1 MGKSPKRKNYESD
14 DDGSNKKM
22 KSFEFGT
29 VDNDVDA
36 TTGSDFS
43 SELPTPFDNMVAEQ
57 PLALP
62 KASSPSTNLALPRT
76 MSSASLNGEGDVQEV
91 QQRKNNDAIS
101 KNASVG
107 ANLALPRTTSVPDID
122 LESEE
127 NQQMSQTT
135 QQPKK
140 NTATGPSKAQQSDPD
155 KLSDAL
161 LSAGVDIREEE
172 ALLSSTVARAK
183 AAGQSAIQTV
193 PEHPPFLH
201 PKNVSDYMKRVA
213 SEQNFHQ
220 EFSKNPEILGLMS
233 TACEL
238 YMKDIVTNSLT
249 LSIHRRRAVRLNTGR
264 RSEVSRALRDLAL
277 RQKVQEEKR
286 VQRRIA
292 LGLEKQAAASALD
305 DEETQHRASNA
316 TANMMISG
324 GTKKKYSWLTA
335 GSKTSTTDLKN
346 QGNVSSA
353 VAARGE
359 MGIKY
364 REAREEPG
372 IVMRDLLHALEN
384 KRVGVNNIIT
394 KGYARIRD

>member
-1 MGKSPKRKNYESD
+1 MAKSPKRKNSESED
-14 DDGSNKKM
+14 APPIKRA
-22 KSFEFGT
+22 KSFEFGK
-29 VDNDVDA
+29 VDDGLEPS
-36 TTGSDFS
+36 GSDFS
-43 SELPTPFDNMVAEQ
+43 SELPTPFDNMVTEP

-62 KASSPSTNLALPRT
+62 KASSPSMNLALPT
-76 MSSASLNGEGDVQEV
+76 GTSSTNGKGTASKG
-91 QQRKNNDAIS
+91 QQA
-101 KNASVG
+101 V
-107 ANLALPRTTSVPDID
+107 
-122 LESEE
+122 
-127 NQQMSQTT
+127 

-140 NTATGPSKAQQSDPD
+140 SGGAGSGNSTKTQQSDPD

-172 ALLSSTVARAK
+172 ALLSSTVARSKSTGTLSNNQIPA
-183 AAGQSAIQTV
+183 
-193 PEHPPFLH
+193 HPPFLH
-201 PKNVSDYMKRVA
+201 PKNVGDYMKRIA

-220 EFSKNPEILGLMS
+220 DFSKNGDILGLMS

-238 YMKDIVTNSLT
+238 YMRDVITNSLV
-249 LSIHRRRAVRLNTGR
+249 LSIHRRKGVKLNTGR
-264 RSEVSRALRDLAL
+264 RSEISRALRDLAL
-277 RQKVQEEKR
+277 RQKAQEERR

-292 LGLEKQAAASALD
+292 LGLEKQSTDVRLD
-305 DEETQHRASNA
+305 SEETQHRASNA
-316 TANMMISG
+316 TANLMIAG
-324 GTKKKYSWLTA
+324 GNKKKYSWLSA
-335 GSKTSTTDLKN
+335 GSKSSSTDLKN